1 MTTID
6 TIDDLLRL
14 VREDE
19 DVRAALRREILT
31 EELLALPAQ
40 FIAMQE
46 TQSVIL
52 ERMAS
57 LEERQNSMQETQN
70 SMLERLASLE
80 ERQNSMQETQNSMLE
95 TQNSILEEIRDIHK
109 SISALHGM
117 FRQQHEDF
125 GRFRGGYAADAAR
138 RHRGQIAGIFARLR
152 GMRYLRIRELS
163 SEERSDL
170 LDEHY
175 DAVFALNLRERAWLT
190 FDVPDLVAEVTARRS
205 STPGFYIAVEASYT
219 GDTEDLQRATEH
231 AKILRTATGKD
242 AYAVVAGVRI
252 GPNILGKVYHDVT
265 DFIYEDDEDTALWYQ
280 LTEAHFEPFDP
291 LPSDVR

>member
-1 MTTID
+1 MTTFD

-31 EELLALPAQ
+31 EELLALPTQ
-40 FIAMQE
+40 FIVMQE
-46 TQSVIL
+46 TQ
-52 ERMAS
+52 AS
-57 LEERQNSMQETQN
+57 MQESLIVLQERQNSMQ
-70 SMLERLASLE
+70 
-80 ERQNSMQETQNSMLE
+80 E

-109 SISALHGM
+109 DISELHGM

-138 RHRGQIAGIFARLR
+138 RHKGEIAGIFARLR
-152 GMRYLRIRELS
+152 GMRYLRIRELG

-175 DAVFALNLRERAWLT
+175 EAVFALNLRERAWLT

-219 GDTEDLQRATEH
+219 GDTEDLRRATDH

-252 GPNILGKVYHDVT
+252 GPNILGNVYHDVT
-265 DFIYEDDEDTALWYQ
+265 DFIHEQDEDTALWYQ
-280 LTEAHFEPFDP
+280 LTEAHFEPLDP
-291 LPSDVR
+291 LPSNVS

>member
-1 MTTID
+1 MTTIG

-19 DVRAALRREILT
+19 EVRAALRREILT

-46 TQSVIL
+46 TQ
-52 ERMAS
+52 AS
-57 LEERQNSMQETQN
+57 MQESLIVLRERQDSMQETQN
-70 SMLERLASLE
+70 SILETQNSILERLASLE
-80 ERQNSMQETQNSMLE
+80 E
-95 TQNSILEEIRDIHK
+95 TQNSILEEIRDMHK
-109 SISALHGM
+109 NISELHGM

-138 RHRGQIAGIFARLR
+138 RHRGEIAGIFARLR

-175 DAVFALNLRERAWLT
+175 DAVFALNLRDRAWLT

-205 STPGFYIAVEASYT
+205 STPGFYMAVEASYT

-252 GPNILGKVYHDVT
+252 GPNILDKVYHDVT
-265 DFIYEDDEDTALWYQ
+265 DFIYDDDEDTALWYQ
-280 LTEAHFEPFDP
+280 LTEAHFEPLDP